1 VKVTRRKVLAAMGA
15 ATAVPASALLAPA
28 SAAPPATAPAMSPRR
43 SAAPVYRFFD
53 TSEARFIEA
62 ACDRLIPADAF
73 GPGAL
78 DAGVPGYLDEH
89 LAGAWGAGEQ
99 LYRHGPWQPGTPT
112 VGPPLPYKPSELFR
126 TALRAIRHDL
136 EERGT
141 AGGEPFCN
149 RPAHDQDSYLRSL
162 EAGNADLGVPSML
175 FFDMLLTMT
184 VEGFFSNPQNGSKR
198 DRLPWRMHG
207 FPGAYAAVLPTPGS
221 GSRRQE
227 PAGDVP

>member
-1 VKVTRRKVLAAMGA
+1 MGA

-28 SAAPPATAPAMSPRR
+28 CAARPATAPEKSPRP
-43 SAAPVYRFFD
+43 SGAPVYRFFD
-53 TSEARFIEA
+53 AAEAGFIEA

-78 DAGVPGYLDEH
+78 DAGVPRYLDEH

-112 VGPPLPYKPSELFR
+112 MGPPLPFKPSELFR

-136 EERGT
+136 EEREP
-141 AGGEPFCN
+141 AGGAPFRN
-149 RPAHDQDSYLRSL
+149 RPAQDQDRYLRSL
-162 EAGNADLGVPSML
+162 EAGRADLGVPSIL

-184 VEGFFSNPQNGSKR
+184 VEGFFSDPQNGSKR
-198 DRLPWRMHG
+198 DRLPWRMQG
-207 FPGAYAAVLPTPGS
+207 FPGAYAAVLPAPGS

-227 PAGDVP
+227 PVGDLP